1 MSGYDSGKCI
11 RRRHLVCLVLCVLI
25 CLGAAV
31 HACAGEEKQI
41 LNASGCINLTPSID
55 PMENAEGYSAILYDN
70 RNGLPTSEA
79 NAIAQTSEG
88 FIWIGSYAGL
98 IRYDGNTFERVE
110 SEAGILNTRC
120 LYVDR
125 KERLWIGTNDCG
137 IYLMDH
143 GTVKR
148 IDREGQLMSVS
159 IRAIAEDEKGRIYIG
174 TAAGVA
180 TVTESGEDLRLNVI
194 RDEPVFSVTMLD
206 LRAGHD
212 GLVYGL
218 TLGGDLVELKDGKVV
233 QAYAHKALGVGS
245 IQCMLPDPIEKGK
258 LYLAVEN
265 PYTKGSVIFHGR
277 TEDYFDSAD
286 LTGVGS
292 ISYIERMEV
301 LAGELWICAGNGI
314 GKLDV
319 HGLHVLKN
327 VPMDQSVG
335 HVMTDYEGNLWFTSS
350 RQCVMKIVPN
360 RFLELFERYN
370 LPEDVVNSTC
380 LLDGRLFMGTDNSGL
395 VVVENGRPLKKLP
408 LTKAQTASG
417 NELGTDDLLE
427 YLKEERIRSVI
438 RDSKDRL
445 WICTWRYEHGL
456 LMYDHGE
463 LTSFTMTDGMLS
475 DQVRTVCECEDGSIL
490 AAQPDGVSII
500 RNGRVTASYGAEDE
514 MIVTSILTLIEGFHG
529 EKLLGSDGGG
539 IYVLTDGGMRRIGT
553 KDGLKSEVI
562 LRIKRSRSQ
571 DFYWIATGNSL
582 AFMTPDFQV
591 TTIEH
596 FPYSNNYDFYESSHG
611 DLWVLSS
618 NGIYVCPVEKLM
630 ENGAVDAVFYGIP
643 SGLPY
648 IATTNSFSELTPEG
662 DLYMAGIRGAVRVNI
677 NEPFQSIYSVKVGL
691 PYIDIDGQ
699 RVYNDGTGAFTIPY
713 NTRRLTIYPFV
724 FNYSLMDPDITYR
737 LEGFDL
743 QDTTVRRTEL
753 KPVSYTNLEKGTYDF
768 VMTVRDPLGT
778 EGLTASFRILKEKSM
793 SEQAAGTIIIDNASL
808 LLLLGL
814 LLYSS
819 MQRKR
824 GRRDDRLF
832 FGMVMT
838 CMAASLLEM
847 GSILPQ
853 DQPGAVMGALMV
865 GATTLMMGVFAVF
878 PYLYVLYL
886 DYVLH
891 QDMARLRRLKMIY
904 AFPCIALF
912 VLLIINLE
920 TGWVFTAS
928 ETNTYVRGPMDGVIF
943 VPIAVYLVI
952 GMIKAG
958 KISVRVVFIGALL
971 LTARLTW
978 DLWQAG
984 IPSTA
989 FIFTLFLLCTH
1000 IYAMSK
1006 SAVPAAAEQEA
1017 S

>member
-1 MSGYDSGKCI
+1 M
-11 RRRHLVCLVLCVLI
+11 CLVLCVLM

-31 HACAGEEKQI
+31 HACAGEVAQVF
-41 LNASGCINLTPSID
+41 NASGCFNLTPSID
-55 PMENAEGYSAILYDN
+55 PMENEEGYSAVLYDN

-98 IRYDGNTFERVE
+98 IRYDGNTFELVDSE
-110 SEAGILNTRC
+110 SGILNTRC

-125 KERLWIGTNDCG
+125 KDRLWIGTNDCG

-143 GTVKR
+143 GSVTR
-148 IDREGQLMSVS
+148 IDREGQLMSES
-159 IRAIAEDEKGRIYIG
+159 IRAIAEDTKGRIYIG

-180 TVTESGEDLRLNVI
+180 TVTEIGENLRLNVI
-194 RDEPVFSVTMLD
+194 RDEPVFSVTMAD

-212 GLVYGL
+212 GLMYGL
-218 TLGGDLVELKDGKVV
+218 TMGGDLVEMKDGRVLH
-233 QAYAHKALGVGS
+233 AYAHEALGIGS
-245 IQCMLPDPIEKGK
+245 IQCMLPDPVEKGK
-258 LYLAVEN
+258 LYVACAN
-265 PYTKGSVIFHGR
+265 PYTGGAVIFHGR
-277 TEDYFDSAD
+277 TEDEFDSAD
-286 LTGVGS
+286 LTGIGS
-292 ISYIERMEV
+292 LANIERMEV

-360 RFLELFERYN
+360 RFLELFERCG
-370 LPEDVVNSTC
+370 LPEDVVNTTC
-380 LLDGRLFMGTDNSGL
+380 LLDGRLFIGTDNSGL
-395 VVVENGRPLKKLP
+395 VVVENGRPLKRLP
-408 LTKAQTASG
+408 LTKAETASG
-417 NELGTDDLLE
+417 LELGTDDLVS
-427 YLKEERIRSVI
+427 YLKEERIRSII
-438 RDSKDRL
+438 RDSQDRL
-445 WICTWRYEHGL
+445 WICTWRYDHGL
-456 LMYDHGE
+456 LLYDHGS
-463 LTSFTMTDGMLS
+463 LTAFTMTDGMLS

-500 RNGRVTASYGAEDE
+500 RGGRVTASYGAEDE
-514 MIVTSILTLIEGFHG
+514 MIVTSILTLAEGFHG

-539 IYVLTDGGMRRIGT
+539 IYVLTEGGMRHIGT

-562 LRIKRSRSQ
+562 LRIKRSPSR
-571 DFYWIATGNSL
+571 DLYWIATGNSL

-596 FPYSNNYDFYESSHG
+596 FPFSNNYDFYESSRG

-618 NGIYVCPVEKLM
+618 NGIYVCSVEKLLK
-630 ENGAVDAVFYGIP
+630 NGAVDAVFYGIP

-662 DLYMAGIRGAVRVNI
+662 DLYMAGTRGTVRVNI
-677 NEPFQSIYSVKVGL
+677 NEPFQGIHSVKVGL
-691 PYIDIDGQ
+691 PYIEIDGK
-699 RVYNDGTGAFTIPY
+699 RVYEDGTGVFTIPY

-724 FNYSLMDPDITYR
+724 FNYSLMDPDVTYR

-768 VMTVRDPLGT
+768 VMTVRDPLGA

-824 GRRDDRLF
+824 GRVDDRLF
-832 FGMVMT
+832 FGMVIT
-838 CMAASLLEM
+838 CMAASVLEM

-853 DQPGAVMGALMV
+853 DQPGVFMGALMV

-891 QDMARLRRLKMIY
+891 QDLARIRRLKVIY
-904 AFPCIALF
+904 AIPCIALF
-912 VLLIINLE
+912 VLLIMNLQ
-920 TGWVFTAS
+920 TGWVFTES
-928 ETNTYVRGPMDGVIF
+928 ETNTYVRGPIDGVIF
-943 VPIAVYLVI
+943 LPIAVYLVI

-958 KISVRVVFIGALL
+958 RMNPRVLFLGALL
-971 LTARLTW
+971 LTVRFAW
-978 DLWQAG
+978 DLWQVG

-989 FIFTLFLLCTH
+989 FIYTLFLLCTH
-1000 IYAMSK
+1000 IHAMNK

-1017 S
+1017 PSC